1 MNLLVCI
8 QFRNP
13 DTNSNTIIFVFQS
26 IVFNPPI
33 FHPKVDPVT
42 GHMETKTSFGKWQL
56 GVRSL
61 NFCAAVNNLNHVSN
75 NYNMRDVAL

>member
-1 MNLLVCI
+1 MQNLLPYTCEFI
-8 QFRNP
+8 SLHTIYKSR
-13 DTNSNTIIFVFQS
+13 NSNTIIFVFQS

-61 NFCAAVNNLNHVSN
+61 NFCAAVNNLYHV
-75 NYNMRDVAL
+75 